1 MDSNITT
8 TEGGLSFNPNSD
20 TTLQG
25 NDRLTIGAGRTLTSA
40 GALTLTGAT
49 TGLGALGLNAA
60 EGVTLAGATTVA
72 GNVTIDADT
81 DRNGS
86 GTFSVT
92 AGGLSTSGADVSV
105 TSGDINLGVTPS
117 INAGAGTVS
126 LQASKDLLPMQ
137 VGGTTAQPGGWN
149 LLSAEVQRITA
160 GTLIVGGT
168 ANGLLTVSALSSTNT
183 TNLGEVILRSTGN
196 GQGVQVDGVASFKAL
211 RIEADN
217 GVRVNANLTTTVG
230 DLVLNGDVDNTAD
243 GIDSIVFANGLVM
256 IAGRDLLLS
265 SATGNM
271 TGAGALTLQAKRDTV
286 LGSSLA
292 NSGALTLIADSDLD
306 NSGTVRVAAGQTVA
320 VTGTGLLRAQS
331 ADIDLQ
337 GALSN
342 VAGEVRLQ
350 THSGRT
356 QALGTATG
364 DWQLDNG
371 EIGRITASLLT
382 IGGAITGPEGGNILV
397 SGVTSGSNG
406 IQSWTLDA
414 AGPANVG
421 NTAQVQFDPAD
432 SSFRSLTV
440 RAVDGIRV
448 DANITTTEGGL
459 SFNPNSNGAREGND
473 RLTIGAGKTLTSAG
487 ALTLTGE
494 TTGLGALGLN
504 AAEGV
509 TLDGATTVAG
519 NVTIDADTDRN
530 GSGTFS
536 VT

>member
-1 MDSNITT
+1 M
-8 TEGGLSFNPNSD
+8 
-20 TTLQG
+20 
-25 NDRLTIGAGRTLTSA
+25 
-40 GALTLTGAT
+40 
-49 TGLGALGLNAA
+49 
-60 EGVTLAGATTVA
+60 
-72 GNVTIDADT
+72 
-81 DRNGS
+81 
-86 GTFSVT
+86 
-92 AGGLSTSGADVSV
+92 
-105 TSGDINLGVTPS
+105 
-117 INAGAGTVS
+117 
-126 LQASKDLLPMQ
+126 K
-137 VGGTTAQPGGWN
+137 
-149 LLSAEVQRITA
+149 
-160 GTLIVGGT
+160 
-168 ANGLLTVSALSSTNT
+168 
-183 TNLGEVILRSTGN
+183 
-196 GQGVQVDGVASFKAL
+196 
-211 RIEADN
+211 IEADN
-217 GVRVNANLTTTVG
+217 GVRVNANVTTTVG
-230 DLVLNGDVDNTAD
+230 DLVVNGDVDNSAD
-243 GIDSIVFANGLVM
+243 GIDSIAFANGLVM
-256 IAGRDLLLS
+256 TAGRDLLLS

-536 VT
+536 VTSGGLSTAGADVTVTSADINLGVTPSINAGAGTVSLQVSKDLLPMRVGGENAQPGGWNLLSAEVQRITAGTLIVGGTANGLLTVSALSSTNTTNLGEVILRSTGNGQGVQVDG